1 MTTTT
6 AIDAVRT
13 KHRALW
19 ASGSYATVAADLIP
33 TLGAALVEASGIG
46 SGDRVLD
53 IGAGTGNAS
62 VPAARTGASVVASD
76 LTPELLDVGRAAH
89 PEIEWVEAD
98 AHALPFETAE
108 FDAALSCVG
117 IMFAPFHARAAG
129 ELLRVVRPG
138 GRIALLNWTP
148 EGFVGQLFAT
158 MKPFAPP
165 PPPGASPAPLW
176 GREDHVRELL
186 GDGVRGLTAVRA
198 TATFDL
204 GLDPEGFREWWKA
217 NYGPTIATYKAQED
231 PTALDTAFLGFLER
245 TRQPDG
251 TWESEYL
258 VVTADRT

>member
-1 MTTTT
+1 MTT
-6 AIDAVRT
+6 AIDTIRT

-33 TLGAALVEASGIG
+33 ALGPVLVEAAGIG

-53 IGAGTGNAS
+53 IAAGTGNAS

-76 LTPELLDVGRAAH
+76 LTPELLAVGRAEH

-108 FDAALSCVG
+108 FDAVLSCVG
-117 IMFAPFHARAAG
+117 IMFAPFHSRAAD

-176 GREDHVRELL
+176 GKEEHVRELL
-186 GDGVRGLTAVRA
+186 GTGVSGLTARRQ
-198 TATFDL
+198 TITFAVTDS
-204 GLDPEGFREWWKA
+204 PVEFREWWKTH
-217 NYGPTIATYKAQED
+217 YGPTIAVYKAQED
-231 PTALDTAFLGFLER
+231 PTALDTAFLEFLER
-245 TRQPDG
+245 SQQPDG
-251 TWESEYL
+251 TWEAEYH

>member
-1 MTTTT
+1 MTITE
-6 AIDAVRT
+6 IGT

-33 TLGAALVEASGIG
+33 ALGARLVEAAEIRPGE
-46 SGDRVLD
+46 RVLD
-53 IGAGTGNAS
+53 IAAGTGNAA
-62 VPAARTGASVVASD
+62 VPAAAAGASVVASD

-98 AHALPFETAE
+98 AHALPFETGE
-108 FDAALSCVG
+108 FDVALSCVG
-117 IMFAPFHARAAG
+117 IMFAPFHERAAG

-165 PPPGASPAPLW
+165 PPPGASPGPLW
-176 GREDHVRELL
+176 GSLDHVR
-186 GDGVRGLTAVRA
+186 GL
-198 TATFDL
+198 L
-204 GLDPEGFREWWKA
+204 GLDLYGEKGTITFDVARDPVEFREWWKA
-217 NYGPTIATYKAQED
+217 NYGPTIAAYKAQDD
-231 PTALDTAFLGFLER
+231 PTALDAAFLEFLER
-245 TRQPDG
+245 TQRPDG

-258 VVTADRT
+258 VVTATR

>member
-1 MTTTT
+1 MTTALDTL
-6 AIDAVRT
+6 RT

-19 ASGSYATVAADLIP
+19 ASGSYPTVAADLIP
-33 TLGAALVEASGIG
+33 SLGAVLVDASGIG
-46 SGDRVLD
+46 PGDRVLD

-108 FDAALSCVG
+108 FDAVLSCVG
-117 IMFAPFHARAAG
+117 IMFAPFHAKAAD
-129 ELLRVVRPG
+129 ELLRVTRPG
-138 GRIALLNWTP
+138 GRIAVLNWTP

-165 PPPGASPAPLW
+165 PPPGALPAPLW

-186 GDGVRGLTAVRA
+186 GSEAGGLSAQKGTITLAVTDSPVA
-198 TATFDL
+198 
-204 GLDPEGFREWWKA
+204 FREWWKT
-217 NYGPTIATYKAQED
+217 NYGPTIAVYKAQED
-231 PTALDTAFLGFLER
+231 PTALDDAFLEFLER
-245 TRQPDG
+245 SQQPDG
-251 TWESEYL
+251 TWEAEYL
-258 VVTADRT
+258 IVTATRA